1 MIQVTA
7 DDLKR
12 FAPKITDDNAAAIAH
27 YFMQY
32 APEYGVTTPY
42 SVQYFFAN
50 GAHETGGF
58 TRFEE
63 NLNYSAERLV
73 QVFPKY
79 FTAAQANNY
88 ARIPINIAN
97 RVYASRM
104 GNGPES
110 SGDGWKYRGRGIF
123 QLTGKDNY
131 RAASQHLYSD
141 SSLLD
146 HPEDVSKPVLAVR
159 TALHFWKSRGLTPLA
174 DARNF
179 KAVVQAINGGLNGLG
194 DRSEWL
200 AQAQGIFKEI

>member
-7 DDLKR
+7 ENLKD
-12 FAPKITDDNAAAIAH
+12 FAPGISDDNAAAIAH

-42 SVQYFFAN
+42 SVQYFLSN
-50 GAHETGGF
+50 GAHESAGF

-97 RVYASRM
+97 RVYANRM

-123 QLTGKDNY
+123 MNTGKDNY
-131 RAASQHLYSD
+131 RQLSQHFYSD
-141 SSLLD
+141 NSLLD
-146 HPEDVSKPVLAVR
+146 HPDDISKPVLAVR
-159 TALHFWKSRGLTPLA
+159 AALHFWKTRGLTALA

-179 KAVVQAINGGLNGLG
+179 KGVVQAINGGLNGLG

-200 AQAQGIFKEI
+200 AKAQGIFREN